1 MINAGDK
8 VTWNYVGDGYS
19 VNYGA
24 EAKVC
29 GVIGKEFVRVEWSK
43 SEENIKLINR
53 QLDGVYFI
61 KNFKKIN

>member
-1 MINAGDK
+1 MLSTGDK
-8 VTWNYVGDGYS
+8 VIWNHVGEGYS
-19 VNYGA
+19 VYYGA

-29 GVIGKEFVRVEWSK
+29 WVVGEDFVRVEWVR
-43 SEENIKLINR
+43 EYENIELING